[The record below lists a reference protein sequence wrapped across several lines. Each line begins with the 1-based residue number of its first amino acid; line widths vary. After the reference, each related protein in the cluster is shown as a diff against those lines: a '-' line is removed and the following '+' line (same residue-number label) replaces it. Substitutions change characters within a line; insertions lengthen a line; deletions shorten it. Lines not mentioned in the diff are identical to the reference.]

1 MTTTRPAGSGS
12 GNCTSAD
19 TETVATQLLIVL
31 TGVRGLT
38 SAAGVTVRIGTT
50 DIVGTAAADSP
61 VTVGT
66 SDTPGFDQIRV
77 TLPGDVPVIVT
88 VVTTNGT
95 FTSRPAD
102 TAPHITIQ

>member
-1 MTTTRPAGSGS
+1 
-12 GNCTSAD
+12 
-19 TETVATQLLIVL
+19 LLIML

-61 VTVGT
+61 VTVGP
-66 SDTPGFDQIRV
+66 SNTPGFDQIRV
-77 TLPGDVPVIVT
+77 TLPASLAGAGDVPVIVT
-88 VVTTNGT
+88 VVATGGT